1 MQRSLL
7 ETEACILSHLKAFGL
22 PEMKTFGYN
31 PDYNILVMELLG
43 PSLENLFQSNG
54 KQFSLKTTCMLGIQ
68 MLDRIEYIHS
78 KKIIHRD
85 IKPDNFT
92 MGKGEN
98 SHILYILDFGLAKK

>member
-31 PDYNILVMELLG
+31 NDYNILVMELLG

-54 KQFSLKTTCMLGIQ
+54 KQFSLKTACILGIQ

-78 KKIIHRD
+78 KKI
-85 IKPDNFT
+85 K
-92 MGKGEN
+92 
-98 SHILYILDFGLAKK
+98 LYYQKTKTKNYFI